1 MPVCVCACVCV
12 WLPSLSDRDD
22 QTGTIIRM
30 VPVWVVPSSLIILS
44 LMKKMSSHDIM
55 LAIVEKLMG
64 MKRDVSENA

>member
-1 MPVCVCACVCV
+1 MPVCVCACLCV